1 MKKSFIIVSI
11 LLLAFACLFCYICDK
26 ENDTIVRLGVNTE
39 IVEINKDDK
48 MIGVCYKGEDESI
61 DLKFNVDC
69 RTAIEKHQIFYC
81 DYSTQR
87 MQELSFDSLLVG
99 DEVLLSLNNTDFLQ
113 LHNDDTVRA
122 TQIQLAPQRLSVEEG
137 SA

>member
-1 MKKSFIIVSI
+1 MKKPFVIILI
-11 LLLAFACLFCYICDK
+11 LLLALVCLFCYK
-26 ENDTIVRLGVNTE
+26 ENDTIERLGVNTE

-48 MIGVCYKGEDESI
+48 IIGVCYKGEDESI

-69 RTAIEKHQIFYC
+69 STAIEKHQIFYC
-81 DYSTQR
+81 DYSTHG

-99 DEVLLSLNNTDFLQ
+99 DEILLSFNNTDYLQ

-122 TQIQLAPQRLSVEEG
+122 TQIQLATQRLSVEEND
-137 SA
+137 

>member
-1 MKKSFIIVSI
+1 M
-11 LLLAFACLFCYICDK
+11 A
-26 ENDTIVRLGVNTE
+26 NTE

-48 MIGVCYKGEDESI
+48 IIGVCYKGEDESI

-69 RTAIEKHQIFYC
+69 STAIEKHQIFYC
-81 DYSTQR
+81 DDSTQR

-99 DEVLLSLNNTDFLQ
+99 DEILLSLNNADFLQ

-122 TQIQLAPQRLSVEEG
+122 IQMNPF
-137 SA
+137 

>member
-1 MKKSFIIVSI
+1 
-11 LLLAFACLFCYICDK
+11 
-26 ENDTIVRLGVNTE
+26 
-39 IVEINKDDK
+39 
-48 MIGVCYKGEDESI
+48 
-61 DLKFNVDC
+61 
-69 RTAIEKHQIFYC
+69 
-81 DYSTQR
+81 

-122 TQIQLAPQRLSVEEG
+122 TQIQLATQRLSVEEG